1 MDIKRR
7 ETQRDSVLT
16 ILPPA
21 PNQVSARSRLWAVS
35 SGLPVSNGA
44 PAVCDSVHRE
54 QGVVFVMR
62 KGDRFKR
69 VTRGLMTVLAVAALT
84 ACTAPAQPRAVV
96 VTDHGLGQGKPLSAG
111 IAFDVPTSPL
121 RRERDH
127 AAFQSV
133 VDHYTLRDPDIARVA
148 QIVHDIEVNYW
159 GATVAPES
167 PAVEHAF
174 RTLQQRHGRY
184 AVAPECYLEFF
195 DRVFDAVRAQR
206 ASGQDIDTEALNID
220 CHALASREAQ
230 GALVPE
236 LPIDTL
242 LAEIK
247 AGKSVVFVDVR
258 EPDEFAEAH
267 IPGAMNIQLRTLDA
281 DDIANVKDAAYVVSY
296 CIKDFRGFEMARS
309 LRDAGVG
316 NAVILN
322 PYGIKGWIAEGL
334 PTVGDKAMTAVAAKT
349 RMAQCVASPQ
359 ACKATADQMRPRG
372 MTAGSGK

>member
-1 MDIKRR
+1 MH
-7 ETQRDSVLT
+7 EAV
-16 ILPPA
+16 
-21 PNQVSARSRLWAVS
+21 RSHCRWLG
-35 SGLPVSNGA
+35 GLG
-44 PAVCDSVHRE
+44 
-54 QGVVFVMR
+54 
-62 KGDRFKR
+62 
-69 VTRGLMTVLAVAALT
+69 VAAIALT
-84 ACTAPAQPRAVV
+84 GCMAPAQPRTAI
-96 VTDHGLGQGKPLSAG
+96 VTEVGLGLDKWATAWLMARHAEPNAPLKVVGFGKALPAG
-111 IAFDVPTSPL
+111 IAFDVPSSPL

-133 VDHYTLRDPDIARVA
+133 IDHYTLQDPDIARVA

-206 ASGQDIDTEALNID
+206 TSGQDIDTGALDID
-220 CHALASREAQ
+220 CHVLASREAQ
-230 GALVPE
+230 GVLVPE

-258 EPDEFAEAH
+258 EPDEFTEAH
-267 IPGAMNIQLRTLDA
+267 IPGAMNVQLRALDA
-281 DDIANVKDAAYVVSY
+281 DAIAKVQGADYVVSY

-334 PTVGDKAMTAVAAKT
+334 PTVGDKAMTAVAAKA
-349 RMAQCVASPQ
+349 RMDQCVSSPQ
-359 ACKATADQMRPRG
+359 ACRATADHVRPSG
-372 MTAGSGK
+372 MAAGSGK